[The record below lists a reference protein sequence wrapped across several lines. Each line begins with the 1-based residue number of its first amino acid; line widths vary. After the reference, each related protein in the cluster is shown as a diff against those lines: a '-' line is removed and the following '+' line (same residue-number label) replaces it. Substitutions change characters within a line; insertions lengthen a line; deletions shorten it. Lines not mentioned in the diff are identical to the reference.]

1 MKASQGLQDASPL
14 DPGLSYCCGPQETS
28 HNLNPI
34 LPNTRENVH
43 VGIVCL
49 PKRTVNTLMNRCY
62 VLLVSDTQTWDM
74 YQIFVNK
81 NLKIKII
88 LLYHII
94 LMLFVLQ
101 KHLDISTLISEV
113 EMYTKFYLFKKLH
126 GFDNH
131 GNKKLVL
138 YIH

>member
-1 MKASQGLQDASPL
+1 
-14 DPGLSYCCGPQETS
+14 
-28 HNLNPI
+28 
-34 LPNTRENVH
+34 
-43 VGIVCL
+43 
-49 PKRTVNTLMNRCY
+49 
-62 VLLVSDTQTWDM
+62 M

-113 EMYTKFYLFKKLH
+113 EMYTK
-126 GFDNH
+126 GFICLRNYM
-131 GNKKLVL
+131 VL
-138 YIH
+138 TIMETKN